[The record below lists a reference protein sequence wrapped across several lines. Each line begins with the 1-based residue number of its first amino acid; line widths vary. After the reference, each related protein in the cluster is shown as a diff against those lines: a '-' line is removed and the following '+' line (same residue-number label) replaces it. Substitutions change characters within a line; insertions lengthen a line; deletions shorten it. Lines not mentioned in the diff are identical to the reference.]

1 MDVMRLANEDI
12 EANKTLA
19 TSIMPSGQV
28 NVLQSRQDFLDLVG
42 YLIEISEGGPATAAK
57 LKPTQKE
64 LLAFSPSEDL
74 NLDHSGIIR
83 DWNKESYQRG
93 QGSTSESVR
102 TVTERLI
109 RGIITN
115 FATIC

>member
-1 MDVMRLANEDI
+1 MRLANEDI

-57 LKPTQKE
+57 LEPTEKE
-64 LLAFSPSEDL
+64 LLAFSPSEFEFRPL
-74 NLDHSGIIR
+74 GNH
-83 DWNKESYQRG
+83 
-93 QGSTSESVR
+93 
-102 TVTERLI
+102 
-109 RGIITN
+109 
-115 FATIC
+115 